1 MTNLTEEQL
10 WDVVLNW
17 VRENSHN
24 PEATNGKLDKDTDL
38 MEIGA
43 LDSIAFIDLI
53 GFIEEKTRSRI
64 ELADIDP
71 EEFMTVG
78 GLCRH
83 ALKSQADS

>member
-1 MTNLTEEQL
+1 MTIPIEEQL
-10 WDVVLNW
+10 WDVVLKW
-17 VRENSHN
+17 VRENSPN

-38 MEIGA
+38 MAIGA

-64 ELADIDP
+64 DLADIDP

-83 ALKSQADS
+83 ALKAQADS